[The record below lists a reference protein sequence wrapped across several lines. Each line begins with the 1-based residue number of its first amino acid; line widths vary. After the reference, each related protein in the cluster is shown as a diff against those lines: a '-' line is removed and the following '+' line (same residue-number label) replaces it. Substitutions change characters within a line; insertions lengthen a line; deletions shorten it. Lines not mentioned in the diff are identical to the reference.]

1 MLISLLVAV
10 IVLGL
15 VFLLLQ
21 QLPMPEP
28 FRTIALVI
36 VIIICLFWVLS
47 FLPDA
52 PWHHALI

>member
-15 VFLLLQ
+15 VFWLLQ
-21 QLPMPEP
+21 QLPIPEP
-28 FRTIALVI
+28 FRTIVLVI
-36 VIIICLFWVLS
+36 LILICLFWVLS
-47 FLPDA
+47 FLPNA